1 MMFANR
7 IGRATVAVLISG
19 LSATQIA
26 PGWKQM
32 DPINTGEASPV
43 VRLGAGSLRGRR
55 EGAAHV
61 WRGVPYARPP
71 VGDLRWR
78 APQPCLAWEGERDA
92 ATFGLAPPQA
102 GPSDVTDIVS
112 IGGAPEPT
120 SEDCLTLNIWAPAE
134 AAVPAPVMVW
144 LHGGSNRMGSGSLPF
159 YDGAAF
165 ARDGVLLVTINYR
178 LGQLGFFAHPAL
190 TATAPADEP
199 LGAPGLLD
207 QIAALEWVRDNIAAF
222 GGDPA
227 NVTLFGE
234 SAGGLDILA
243 LMTAGRARGLFHKA
257 IVQSGGGWMPA
268 TPLKAAEAR
277 GVAVATAV
285 GLSDPDAATLRA
297 VPADRL
303 TAVESSF
310 GPVIDG
316 RLLTRDPIS
325 SWAKGDFADVPL
337 MIGANSGEDSL
348 LNYGGGLK
356 RFGQMIRP
364 NAALARLYPEANG
377 DKEQLIR
384 LGFRDF
390 GFAGPARWIAARPR
404 RAKSWLYAFDY
415 VEEAKR
421 DQKLRADHAAEI
433 FHVFETLD
441 QRPDNSP
448 PATAADRAVSAGMH
462 ARWIAFARDGDP
474 GSDWPAYD
482 ARTDDWMVFDATPG
496 GRVRRGWWQ
505 KALDHH
511 ERKAKLLILL
521 LRVRD
526 RLRTLF
532 SGTRG

>member
-1 MMFANR
+1 
-7 IGRATVAVLISG
+7 
-19 LSATQIA
+19 
-26 PGWKQM
+26 M
-32 DPINTGEASPV
+32 DQINTGEASPV
-43 VRLGAGSLRGRR
+43 VRVQAGALRGRR

-61 WRGVPYARPP
+61 WRGIPYAQPP

-78 APQPCLAWEGERDA
+78 APRPCLAWDGERDA
-92 ATFGLAPPQA
+92 ATFDLAPPQA
-102 GPSDVTDIVS
+102 GPSDVADIVS

-120 SEDCLTLNIWAPAE
+120 SEDCLTLNVWAPAS
-134 AAVPAPVMVW
+134 ARSTPVPAPVMVW
-144 LHGGSNRMGSGSLPF
+144 LHGGSNRMGAGSLPF

-165 ARDGVLLVTINYR
+165 ARDGVVLVTANYR

-190 TATAPADEP
+190 TASAPADEP

-207 QIAALEWVRDNIAAF
+207 QIAVLEWVRDNIAVF
-222 GGDPA
+222 GGDPG

-234 SAGGLDILA
+234 SAGGIDILA

-257 IVQSGGGWMPA
+257 IVQSGGGWLPA
-268 TPLKAAEAR
+268 APLKAAEAK
-277 GVAVATAV
+277 GVATATAL
-285 GLSDPDAATLRA
+285 GLTDPDAAALRA
-297 VPADRL
+297 VPAERL
-303 TAVESSF
+303 TAIESSF

-337 MIGANSGEDSL
+337 MIGVNSGEDSL

-356 RFGQMIRP
+356 RFGQMIKP
-364 NAALARLYPEANG
+364 NAALARLYPEAGG
-377 DKEQLIR
+377 DEEQLIR

-404 RAKSWLYAFDY
+404 RSNAWLYAFDY
-415 VEEAKR
+415 VEDAKR
-421 DQKLRADHAAEI
+421 DQKSRADHAAEI

-441 QRPDNSP
+441 HRPDGSP
-448 PATAADRAVSAGMH
+448 PPSEADRAVSAGMH
-462 ARWIAFARDGDP
+462 ARWIAFARDGVP
-474 GSDWPAYD
+474 GPDWPAYD
-482 ARTDDWMVFDATPG
+482 SRTDDWMVFDHTPG
-496 GRVRRGWWQ
+496 GVLRRGWW
-505 KALDHH
+505 KTALDHH

-521 LRVRD
+521 LRARD